1 MRLLT
6 CWLSWY
12 DGGGTLWV
20 AIIVT
25 AGAGDACCI
34 MGRLHIQTGRG
45 NETFWIFSIYLFYMY
60 IKREKSTERAAVA
73 SCVTAAATRCCCD

>member
-1 MRLLT
+1 MGRPIKIHIHEKKGPRLMKLLT

-45 NETFWIFSIYLFYMY
+45 NETVWIFFFFY
-60 IKREKSTERAAVA
+60 KKGEKY
-73 SCVTAAATRCCCD
+73 

>member
-1 MRLLT
+1 MKLLT

-45 NETFWIFSIYLFYMY
+45 NQTFFWYK
-60 IKREKSTERAAVA
+60 KREKLQPPG
-73 SCVTAAATRCCCD
+73 AATIK